1 LRINSN
7 EIRRANQSGR
17 QVDLVRVP
25 EEGASGNSYMM
36 MVDNNSSNIAA
47 RIQEWLKE
55 KGLTSS

>member
-1 LRINSN
+1 MRINSN

-25 EEGASGNSYMM
+25 EEGVSGNSYMM
-36 MVDNNSSNIAA
+36 MVDNNSSDIATH
-47 RIQEWLKE
+47 IKEWLKE